1 MKKNILIIFC
11 LILTVFSFGQNSDK
25 APVVVSFEN
34 KIAFNEMKKLNLDSI
49 YPNLL
54 NPRNVTESEYKSV
67 TKSWSEFHQKM
78 SKYIKEEEFTW
89 EVQDSTI
96 KISNRIY
103 FDKNGNVEYYSFRI
117 QNSNVTSEK
126 RLEYEKLL
134 LKFSEKEKVDLQR
147 DNKFAQC
154 GNIKYRNY

>member
-1 MKKNILIIFC
+1 MKKISLIIFC
-11 LILTVFSFGQNSDK
+11 ISLTIFSFGQSSNK
-25 APVVVSFEN
+25 APKVVSFEN
-34 KIAFNEMKKLNLDSI
+34 KVAFDEMKKMNLDSI
-49 YPNLL
+49 YSNLL
-54 NPRNVTESEYKSV
+54 NPRNVTESEYKV
-67 TKSWSEFHQKM
+67 VIKSWSKFHQKV
-78 SKYIKEEEFTW
+78 SKYIKEEKFTW
-89 EVQDSTI
+89 EVQDSII

-117 QNSNVTSEK
+117 QNPNVTPEK

-154 GNIKYRNY
+154 GNIKYLNY